1 MFQFPGKEKSS
12 LQVSR
17 LLYSEY
23 INYPGFLEVRSY
35 SKPKLK
41 SCNQF
46 KKAMSIPSFI
56 SVVRFVPLNTLTYL
70 LCSYDVLPHVKLY
83 SFVKQKAKKK
93 QLSSLSKSRSS
104 LKNVILSNSFK
115 GCSMLTVTYREEE
128 AHYSFTDCKK
138 HLNRFLDNLIS
149 KLKKIE
155 YIWVA
160 EKTKRGRVHFHILFF
175 GIRKHSIVS
184 NHPFKYG
191 FTYYTPALENVF
203 YCLKYLSKSN
213 DFLDEVGNRIWAAS
227 RSINRCKKGI
237 STNFLDGSLFGELSY
252 EQLTSYG
259 CYQLFE
265 KGKKQCLEF

>member
-17 LLYSEY
+17 LVYSEY

-93 QLSSLSKSRSS
+93 QLSSLS
-104 LKNVILSNSFK
+104 NSYK
-115 GCSMLTVTYREEE
+115 GCSMLTVTYREDEI
-128 AHYSFTDCKK
+128 YTFTECKK
-138 HLNRFLDNLIS
+138 QLNRFLDNLIS